1 MAGNGRPRDHV
12 ESQAGPRIAFVD
24 PHQFID
30 AHGSLFWS
38 WLPAELT
45 GCVLVSKELFH
56 ESS

>member
-1 MAGNGRPRDHV
+1 V
-12 ESQAGPRIAFVD
+12 VD

-30 AHGSLFWS
+30 AHGSLFSS